1 MPEGRLAQ
9 GSMRQCVAASSPDVS
24 PHAAK
29 AVSIDTSSA
38 FGSMYRQRQIHLI
51 IHDLARHS
59 LQEKYEIV
67 QINSPC
73 NFHSYSSYTRIFDGP
88 INFFLTLPRVNSP
101 QSRLEKIVAFNKKIL
116 ALAAFATMFAAG
128 SAMAADGTLNFTGKI
143 TAASCSI
150 TGGAGS
156 TVTGGKGDQNIAVDL
171 GTVSADA
178 LGGTAG
184 NGIAA
189 GTAINLNLD
198 CGNTATDLTTVK
210 VKFDPL
216 AGSGTDAKNNKL
228 LKTTGT
234 ATGVGIG
241 IYNADNKLLNLAA
254 NETFD
259 APLVKTG
266 EGAAAVYTA
275 SLNMRA
281 GYVANG
287 EKIDAGTANGTLP
300 FTLTYE

>member
-1 MPEGRLAQ
+1 M
-9 GSMRQCVAASSPDVS
+9 
-24 PHAAK
+24 
-29 AVSIDTSSA
+29 
-38 FGSMYRQRQIHLI
+38 
-51 IHDLARHS
+51 
-59 LQEKYEIV
+59 
-67 QINSPC
+67 
-73 NFHSYSSYTRIFDGP
+73 
-88 INFFLTLPRVNSP
+88 
-101 QSRLEKIVAFNKKIL
+101 AFNKKIL

-128 SAMAADGTLNFTGKI
+128 SAMAADGTLNFTGSI

-156 TVTGGKGDQNIAVDL
+156 SVTGEKGSQNIAVNL

-184 NGIAA
+184 GGVAA

-216 AGSGTDAKNNKL
+216 AGSGTDSKNNKL

-234 ATGVGIG
+234 AQGVGIG
-241 IYNADNKLLNLAA
+241 IYDTNNKLLNLAA

-259 APLVKTG
+259 APLVKGGT
-266 EGAAAVYTA
+266 EEAPVYTA

-287 EKIDAGTANGTLP
+287 DKIDAGTANGTLP

>member
-1 MPEGRLAQ
+1 MEKF
-9 GSMRQCVAASSPDVS
+9 M
-24 PHAAK
+24 
-29 AVSIDTSSA
+29 A
-38 FGSMYRQRQIHLI
+38 F
-51 IHDLARHS
+51 
-59 LQEKYEIV
+59 
-67 QINSPC
+67 
-73 NFHSYSSYTRIFDGP
+73 T
-88 INFFLTLPRVNSP
+88 
-101 QSRLEKIVAFNKKIL
+101 FNKKTL
-116 ALAAFATMFAAG
+116 ALAAIASLFATG

-156 TVTGGKGDQNIAVDL
+156 TVTGEKGNQNIAVDL

-184 NGIAA
+184 GGIAA

-216 AGSGTDAKNNKL
+216 AGSGSDAKNNKL

-234 ATGVGIG
+234 AKGVGIG
-241 IYNADNKLLNLAA
+241 IYNTDNTLLNLAA

-266 EGAAAVYTA
+266 EGAETVYIA

-287 EKIDAGTANGTLP
+287 DKIDAGTANGTLP

>member
-1 MPEGRLAQ
+1 M
-9 GSMRQCVAASSPDVS
+9 
-24 PHAAK
+24 
-29 AVSIDTSSA
+29 
-38 FGSMYRQRQIHLI
+38 
-51 IHDLARHS
+51 
-59 LQEKYEIV
+59 
-67 QINSPC
+67 
-73 NFHSYSSYTRIFDGP
+73 
-88 INFFLTLPRVNSP
+88 
-101 QSRLEKIVAFNKKIL
+101 AFNKKIL

-128 SAMAADGTLNFTGKI
+128 SAMAADGTLNFTGSI

-156 TVTGGKGDQNIAVDL
+156 TVTGGKGDQNIAVNL

-178 LGGTAG
+178 LGGAAG
-184 NGIAA
+184 GGIAA
-189 GTAINLNLD
+189 GTSINLNLD

-216 AGSGTDAKNNKL
+216 AGSGSDAHNNKL
-228 LKTTGT
+228 LKISGT
-234 ATGVGIG
+234 AKGVGIG

-259 APLVKTG
+259 APLVKGGTDD
-266 EGAAAVYTA
+266 APVYTA
-275 SLNMRA
+275 ALNLRA

-287 EKIDAGTANGTLP
+287 EKIDAGSANGTLP

>member
-1 MPEGRLAQ
+1 M
-9 GSMRQCVAASSPDVS
+9 
-24 PHAAK
+24 
-29 AVSIDTSSA
+29 
-38 FGSMYRQRQIHLI
+38 
-51 IHDLARHS
+51 
-59 LQEKYEIV
+59 
-67 QINSPC
+67 
-73 NFHSYSSYTRIFDGP
+73 
-88 INFFLTLPRVNSP
+88 
-101 QSRLEKIVAFNKKIL
+101 AFNKKIL

-128 SAMAADGTLNFTGKI
+128 SAMAADGTLNFTGSI